1 MNKEWVET
9 KTREQEER
17 FQSDISELIRK
28 IKASKYLKNCQI
40 EEIVN
45 LLQEKNYLKASSRLE
60 RVTLERFDDA
70 TIDELIWSV
79 KISTEII
86 EFFRKQRFEDYAE
99 YADTE
104 VMEFNGDIVITD
116 PCYIFDEYNN
126 PDWFKNTGITNYLL
140 RSTIYGDWSCNVMDT
155 ETGEILGTFCA
166 DAGLVSVFSVS
177 DVLAYGNGE
186 LNNDYSMTII
196 KNFKGKVQIVV
207 EYNGTVFYEYSVH
220 VIGEG
225 INKET
230 GEKICFKSY
239 HCGF

>member
-28 IKASKYLKNCQI
+28 IKASKYLKVCQI

-70 TIDELIWSV
+70 TIDELMWSV

-99 YADTE
+99 YADKEMVLIGAIDREKGAAFVTVE
-104 VMEFNGDIVITD
+104 
-116 PCYIFDEYNN
+116 NN
-126 PDWFKNTGITNYLL
+126 I
-140 RSTIYGDWSCNVMDT
+140 
-155 ETGEILGTFCA
+155 
-166 DAGLVSVFSVS
+166 
-177 DVLAYGNGE
+177 
-186 LNNDYSMTII
+186 DYFFT
-196 KNFKGKVQIVV
+196 VV
-207 EYNGTVFYEYSVH
+207 EL
-220 VIGEG
+220 
-225 INKET
+225 K
-230 GEKICFKSY
+230 
-239 HCGF
+239 